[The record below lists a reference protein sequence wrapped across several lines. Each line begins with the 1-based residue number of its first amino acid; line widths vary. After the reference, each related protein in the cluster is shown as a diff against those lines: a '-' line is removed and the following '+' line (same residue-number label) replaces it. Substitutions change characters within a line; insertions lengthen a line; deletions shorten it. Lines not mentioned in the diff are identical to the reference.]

1 MLKIISGG
9 QTGVDRAALDFAL
22 NNGLNCGGWCPL
34 GRKSEDGI
42 ISEKYPLLETKTSK
56 YSERT
61 KLNVQISD
69 GTLLIFDKIFDKG
82 STLTKNLAIEYLK
95 SLFLYDLSA
104 NIEISEIKKWMHSN
118 KINVLNIA
126 GPRESNSIGIYLKT
140 YKLLSE
146 IFILKKD

>member
-1 MLKIISGG
+1 LLKIISGG

-61 KLNVQISD
+61 KLNVQTSD

-82 STLTKNLAIEYLK
+82 STLTKNLAVEYLK

>member
-1 MLKIISGG
+1 LLKIISGG

-61 KLNVQISD
+61 KLNVQTSD